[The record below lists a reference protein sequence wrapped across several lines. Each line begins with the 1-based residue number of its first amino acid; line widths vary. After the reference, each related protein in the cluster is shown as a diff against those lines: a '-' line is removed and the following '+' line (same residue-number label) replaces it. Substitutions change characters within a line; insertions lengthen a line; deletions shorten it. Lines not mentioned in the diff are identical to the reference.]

1 MGSQSFCKYSLDSID
16 RVIRSISRENSPIP
30 FLTREKCL
38 NDKDLPKSTVRKSD
52 SIKSVGPRRS
62 EYKNKLSAVNNY
74 YNYYNIDKIERD
86 EKIKQ
91 VKTRL
96 SSNIPTLKSP
106 ETRKSNLRP
115 SLSLSIP
122 GNLAEI
128 SNHAICSARQSL
140 NDLTK
145 NMIEIC
151 CSSYVSRDTKTS
163 GEENNAVSIRQL
175 ALSSAE
181 INIDGTGGWVDDVTV
196 L

>member
-1 MGSQSFCKYSLDSID
+1 MRNSKNYTVQIFIGS
-16 RVIRSISRENSPIP
+16 
-30 FLTREKCL
+30 
-38 NDKDLPKSTVRKSD
+38 
-52 SIKSVGPRRS
+52 
-62 EYKNKLSAVNNY
+62 
-74 YNYYNIDKIERD
+74 
-86 EKIKQ
+86 
-91 VKTRL
+91 
-96 SSNIPTLKSP
+96 KSP

-128 SNHAICSARQSL
+128 SNNAICSARQSL

-145 NMIEIC
+145 NVIEIC

-163 GEENNAVSIRQL
+163 GEDNGASIRQL

-181 INIDGTGGWVDDVTV
+181 INIDGTGGWVDDGTV